1 MNIVNNPPEDEWERL
16 TERPDF
22 DDSAIE
28 ARVSDI
34 ISQVRTG
41 KDSALKRL
49 AKEIDKVD
57 LDDLEVSSGEY
68 AQACKDVKPAVKNAI
83 KMAIRNITAF
93 HEAQKFDGIEV
104 ETLPGVKC
112 WQKSVPINRVG
123 LYIPGGTA
131 PLFSTVLMLAIPARI
146 AGCREVIICTP
157 TGKNGKVAPEVLF
170 AAHEC
175 GVDHVYK
182 VGGAQAI
189 AAMAYGTETIC
200 KVDKI
205 FGPGNRYVAKAKRIV
220 SNDRVAI
227 DMLAGPSE
235 VMVIA
240 DEHADP
246 AFVASDLLSQAEHGP
261 DSQVFLIC
269 VNESFAEKVTRETEK
284 QLAVL
289 PRKEIAAK
297 ALESSHIVVMDKE
310 DDRIAL
316 ANMYAPE
323 HLIISVDDP
332 WKVADRITAAGSI
345 FLGSYSPESAG
356 DYASGTNHTLP
367 TSGTAV
373 ASGGVNLDSFIRKI
387 TYQQLSKTGL
397 ENLSGTITAMAE
409 AEGLQAHANA
419 VKIRIGAAYSNA
431 DRK

>member
-1 MNIVNNPPEDEWERL
+1 MNIVNNPTEEEWERL

-28 ARVSDI
+28 ARVRDI

-41 KDSALKRL
+41 KDAALKRL

-68 AQACKDVKPAVKNAI
+68 EQACKNVKLAVRDAI
-83 KMAIRNITAF
+83 KTAIRNITAF

-104 ETLPGVKC
+104 ETSPGVKC
-112 WQKSVPINRVG
+112 WQKAVPIDRVG

-157 TGKNGKVAPEVLF
+157 TGKNGAVAPEVLF
-170 AAHEC
+170 AAREC

-182 VGGAQAI
+182 VGGSQAI
-189 AAMAYGTETIC
+189 AAMAYGTETIG

-240 DEHADP
+240 DDNADP
-246 AFVASDLLSQAEHGP
+246 SFVASDLLSQAEHGP

-269 VNESFAEKVTRETEK
+269 GSGSFAEKVTRETER
-284 QLAVL
+284 QLAAL

-387 TYQQLSKTGL
+387 TYQQLSRTGL

-419 VKIRIGAAYSNA
+419 VKIRIGAADANA
-431 DRK
+431 GRK